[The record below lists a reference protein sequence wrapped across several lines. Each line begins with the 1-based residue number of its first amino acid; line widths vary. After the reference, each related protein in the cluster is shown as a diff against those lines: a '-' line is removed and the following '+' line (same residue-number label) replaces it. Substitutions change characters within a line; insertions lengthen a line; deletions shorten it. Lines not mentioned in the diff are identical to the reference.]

1 MKDPRIRQMAELLIN
16 YSVKL
21 QPGEKLLIENTGIQQ
36 ALVSAIVDEAYK
48 AGGQP
53 FVNLKDPKVHR
64 SLLRGATKEQL
75 EAWEKYESTVMEEMD
90 AYIAIRSGD
99 NINELSDVPSEKIN
113 YTVKR
118 SEMYTETFA
127 FQKQNGVSFAI
138 QMNRWHN
145 LPK

>member
-64 SLLRGATKEQL
+64 SLLRGATKQL

>member
-36 ALVSAIVDEAYK
+36 TLVSAIVDEAYK